1 MWVCTGRCCR
11 THRRCSRWSLR
22 RLCPVCAF
30 LSLSLS
36 LSLSVSLSVCVC
48 ERERESVCVC
58 VSECVCVVMVTIFLS
73 VSELPASGLCVCA
86 CVCLC
91 VRIDGQCLMS
101 STPPQT
107 YVFVSPYLYQN
118 TLSLSSLSL
127 VRVYADEKRMAVHST
142 RWSLEW

>member
-1 MWVCTGRCCR
+1 MCR
-11 THRRCSRWSLR
+11 YALVAVVEHIGGAHGGHYVAYVRFV
-22 RLCPVCAF
+22 PF
-30 LSLSLS
+30 SLSLS
-36 LSLSVSLSVCVC
+36 LSLCLSLSPCVCVC
-48 ERERESVCVC
+48 ERERECVC

-107 YVFVSPYLYQN
+107 CVFVSPYLYQN

-127 VRVYADEKRMAVHST
+127 VRVYANEKRMAVHST
-142 RWSLEW
+142 RWSLDW